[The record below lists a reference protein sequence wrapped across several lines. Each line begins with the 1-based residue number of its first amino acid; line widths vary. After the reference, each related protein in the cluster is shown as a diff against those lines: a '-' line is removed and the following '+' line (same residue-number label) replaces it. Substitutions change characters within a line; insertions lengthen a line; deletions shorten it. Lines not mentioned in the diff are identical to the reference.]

1 MMRPIK
7 TTSRSKPPAAA
18 GSSLIGR
25 CPRRG
30 GRAFYHDSGRRQYQP
45 ALAVARPPST
55 PRAVLIAFFPRGTP
69 GPGGHGRSPGRD
81 LGDERGN

>member
-55 PRAVLIAFFPRGTP
+55 TARGIDRLLRARHPLAPAGTDARP
-69 GPGGHGRSPGRD
+69 AGS
-81 LGDERGN
+81 